1 MAANATR
8 TFPIPQSSCVVP
20 STAQAYSLN
29 MAVLPPNQLTWL
41 TIWPNGQSQPTVSTL
56 NDFSTGT
63 VVPGRVVANAAIVPA
78 GTSGSVSVFVSNQT
92 DVIIDING
100 YFAP

>member
-1 MAANATR
+1 V
-8 TFPIPQSSCVVP
+8 PPQ
-20 STAQAYSLN
+20 
-29 MAVLPPNQLTWL
+29 QLIYLTTWP
-41 TIWPNGQSQPTVSTL
+41 TGQGMPGVSTL
-56 NDFSTGT
+56 NDFSSGT

-78 GTSGSVSVFVSNQT
+78 GTNGSVNVYVSDLT